1 MTAIGLR
8 VPSGKAFDVVGIGL
22 NAIDHLCTLP
32 TFPAFNSKLQ
42 MASYS
47 CQPGGQVATALVA
60 LQRWGCRTTYVGSF
74 GDGILGQ
81 LSRRSLVEE
90 GVDLA
95 GAVERHGVA
104 NQMAVILVD
113 QASGERTVLLHRP
126 AALAL
131 EPHELRRDLVTS
143 GRVLHLDGF
152 DLDAALAAAAWAR
165 DEGIPTV
172 VDLDIRSGPVEKLVA
187 VTDAVIVSQE
197 FAADFTGAAD
207 PEVAIVRLA
216 AATPATVVAITLG
229 AEGVIARAGTAIVRV
244 PAYPVRCVD
253 ATGAGDVFHAGFIY
267 GLLQSWALEPTLRF
281 ANAVAALKC
290 TQAGGR
296 PGIPTVA
303 AAEAL
308 VAGTRA

>member
-8 VPSGKAFDVVGIGL
+8 APGGKAFDVVGIGL
-22 NAIDHLCTLP
+22 NAVDHLCTVP
-32 TFPAFNSKLQ
+32 SFPAFNSKIQ
-42 MASYS
+42 MAAYS

-95 GAVERHGVA
+95 GAVERRGVA

-113 QASGERTVLLHRP
+113 QASGERTVLMHRP

-152 DLDAALAAAAWAR
+152 DLDAALTAAAWAR
-165 DEGIPTV
+165 DQGIPTV
-172 VDLDIRSGPVEKLVA
+172 VDLDTRSGRVEKLVA
-187 VTDAVIVSQE
+187 ATDAVIVSQE
-197 FAADFTGAAD
+197 FATDFTGASD
-207 PEVAIVRLA
+207 PEVAIVRFA
-216 AATPATVVAITLG
+216 ADTPAALVAITLG
-229 AEGVIARAGTAIVRV
+229 AAGVIARAGATTVRV
-244 PAYPVRCVD
+244 PAYAVQCVD

-267 GLLQSWALEPTLRF
+267 GLLQGWDLEPTLRF

-290 TQAGGR
+290 TKAGGR

-303 AAEAL
+303 AAHAL
-308 VAGTRA
+308 VAGRS